1 MFISFE
7 GRDGSGK
14 STHAKALAES
24 LEKRGY
30 KVKLVHFPQYDKPIG
45 SVIKE
50 MLDGKRE
57 MPSFKAF
64 QLLYVADQADFQLEL
79 QRYLDNDYIVIAD
92 RYDLSTIAYYASK
105 FSIGAGVAFS
115 DFATLQHGLEK
126 PVLTFIFN
134 SNFKDLDTRRAG
146 MDKKCDA
153 IENDKAIM
161 DNINDS
167 YLELYDVLKG
177 YGFRDV
183 QLIDSDYNIEHNKVI
198 ILSKVLSS
206 IK

>member
-7 GRDGSGK
+7 GKDGSGK
-14 STHAKALAES
+14 STHAEALAAT
-24 LEKRGY
+24 LKEKGY
-30 KVKLVHFPQYDKPIG
+30 KVELVHFPQYDKPIG
-45 SVIKE
+45 KVIKE
-50 MLDGKRE
+50 MLDGERN

-64 QLLYVADQADFQLEL
+64 QMLYVADQMDFQLKL
-79 QRYLDNDYIVIAD
+79 QRLLDNDYIVIAD

-105 FSIGAGVAFS
+105 FSMGAGVAFS
-115 DFATLQHGLEK
+115 AFTALQHGLEK

-146 MDKKCDA
+146 MNKKRDA

-183 QLIDSDYNIEHNKVI
+183 QLIDSDCDIEHNKAI
-198 ILSKVLSS
+198 ILNKVSDYV
-206 IK
+206 

>member
-57 MPSFKAF
+57 MPS
-64 QLLYVADQADFQLEL
+64 
-79 QRYLDNDYIVIAD
+79 
-92 RYDLSTIAYYASK
+92 
-105 FSIGAGVAFS
+105 
-115 DFATLQHGLEK
+115 
-126 PVLTFIFN
+126 
-134 SNFKDLDTRRAG
+134 
-146 MDKKCDA
+146 
-153 IENDKAIM
+153 
-161 DNINDS
+161 
-167 YLELYDVLKG
+167 
-177 YGFRDV
+177 
-183 QLIDSDYNIEHNKVI
+183 
-198 ILSKVLSS
+198 
-206 IK
+206 